1 MVVEIMASA
10 NYELLKDNPKQ
21 PAIDYY
27 FAGVRFLNQILYDER
42 KNGVRVSSWAR
53 KFVSLVDHSYTTF
66 DRVLISKNLE
76 RAWRCLDKG
85 GLQQQPS
92 FLADWNQLKTS
103 WQKPAAQPIYLPFG
117 HCLKTLSEHWDSGIW
132 LTQHK
137 LILGMV
143 IGDIGAAIFKAKRAN
158 IENNFRNEL
167 DAVFI
172 QNPSVKTIL
181 DLHHMFGVS
190 SQLLLAGYTP
200 KLLGSADGQ
209 RKAPDIEFDA
219 EGGNKYYIEATRK
232 EPIAL
237 KSERDLVVDAIKEK
251 VKKVAPS
258 ASHSYAP
265 CIISVDTTNTDFS
278 IGKTSIDKANIVP
291 SSHGLIYRGYADAQ
305 FSSRLQSYNDAL
317 SAASLLTA
325 YYRFNGYGIAGVL
338 VSRGQMLKIDSEGIA
353 QAEGSFCVLH
363 RDFETK
369 IPKSLSKSI
378 YIIDSSCIPS
388 GFIP

>member
-1 MVVEIMASA
+1 MPSA
-10 NYELLKDNPKQ
+10 NYQLLKSNPRQ

-42 KNGVRVSSWAR
+42 ENGVRVASWAR

-66 DRVLISKNLE
+66 DPVIIGKNLKK
-76 RAWRCLDKG
+76 AWGYLDKG
-85 GLQQQPS
+85 GLKQQPS
-92 FLADWNQLKTS
+92 FLADWSQLTTS
-103 WQKPAAQPIYLPFG
+103 WHNSATSPIYLPFG
-117 HCLKTLSEHWDSGIW
+117 HCLKTLSEHWDMGIW

-158 IENNFRNEL
+158 IEKNFRNEL

-200 KLLGSADGQ
+200 KLLGSAAGQ
-209 RKAPDIEFDA
+209 AKAPDIEFDA
-219 EGGNKYYIEATRK
+219 GGGNKYYIEATRK
-232 EPIAL
+232 EPLAI

-251 VKKVAPS
+251 VKKVAPA
-258 ASHSYAP
+258 ASPSYDP
-265 CIISVDTTNTDFS
+265 CIISVDMTSTNFS
-278 IGKTSIDKANIVP
+278 IGETSLDRANIVP
-291 SSHGLIYRGYADAQ
+291 SLHGLIYLGYKDAQ
-305 FSSRLQSYNDAL
+305 FNSQLQPYNDAL

-325 YYRFNGYGIAGVL
+325 YYRRNGYGIGGVL

-369 IPKSLSKSI
+369 IPKAISRSI